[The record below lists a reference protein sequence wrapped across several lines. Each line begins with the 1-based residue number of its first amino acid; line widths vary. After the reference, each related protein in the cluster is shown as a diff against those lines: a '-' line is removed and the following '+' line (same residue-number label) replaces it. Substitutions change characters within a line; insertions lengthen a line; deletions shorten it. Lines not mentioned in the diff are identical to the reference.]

1 MTPARSDMTFRRF
14 GRTYHL
20 RIESAED
27 LRHILDLDDAHWV
40 AASAPIDTLH
50 CDHVFLDL
58 LDFDHDGRIRPF
70 ELKQAIRWAFDT
82 LRDTAG
88 LSTGSTN
95 LRLEAVNPDTE
106 DGRCILTAA
115 EKILLR
121 LGGDRANEITL
132 GQVRQI
138 KRTEEARALSEA
150 AVVLAEATRDE
161 QAGALIQD
169 VISTVGGMPHPS
181 GKTGI
186 TGVKLDEFLRE
197 ARAFLEWRQRGV
209 IDEDQGTTTVMPYGR
224 DTPAAF
230 AALQS
235 MRDKLDQFFAQ
246 CEAVSL
252 DPTFAQRFGLSPTQ
266 LDPLDL
272 NDPAVMRNVLE
283 QAPLATPTP
292 QRELKL
298 DQKINPAYAESF
310 KKLREALLEPEL
322 GRGVTTLTRD
332 DWTRIKRMFSAY
344 NDWLHSKAGA
354 SVESLGSEKLQHY
367 LDEHEA
373 NKVRSLIEQSQTTAL
388 VLDNIRLIEKLLLY
402 QGNLIH
408 FSNNYVSFPDLYARD
423 RIALFDQGNLIMDG
437 RRFNLAV
444 HVRNRLEHAQIARTS
459 NIHVLYVEITGPGIT
474 RYEAAVAVTSGG
486 QGNLYVGK
494 RGVFHDVTGHE
505 LDARI
510 VQVIENP
517 ISLREAIVAPFK
529 RLATAV
535 VGRIESIAVTA
546 EQKLDKTGGDAV
558 TGVKGA
564 ADLPQQPRA
573 PGGMGS
579 MLAGGGIAVAA
590 LGSSLAF
597 ITKTLS
603 GLTTFTILAAVGVA
617 ILAVLT
623 PTLIMA
629 LIKLRRRD
637 LSAILEGSGW
647 AINSRMRLTRA
658 QSMYFTQRPPYPA
671 GVHRMRRRML
681 VTAVTILAGA
691 SGAGWAIY
699 RYHYSPHESA
709 IPAEEKSAQ
718 PNGAGASG

>member
-1 MTPARSDMTFRRF
+1 MTSARSELTFRRF

-27 LRHILDLDDAHWV
+27 LHHILDLDDAHWV

-70 ELKQAIRWAFDT
+70 ELKQAIGWALDT
-82 LRDTAG
+82 LRDTRG

-106 DGRCILTAA
+106 DGRCILAAA

-121 LGGDRANEITL
+121 VGGDRANEITL

-161 QAGALIQD
+161 QAAALIQD

-197 ARAFLEWRQRGV
+197 ARAFLEWHQRGV
-209 IDEDQGTTTVMPYGR
+209 IDEDQGTATVMPFGR
-224 DTPAAF
+224 DTPQVF

-235 MRDKLDQFFAQ
+235 MGDKLDQFFAQ
-246 CEAVSL
+246 CAAVSL
-252 DPTFAQRFGLSPTQ
+252 DPTFAPRFGLSPTQ
-266 LDPLDL
+266 LDQLDL
-272 NDPAVMRNVLE
+272 NDPAVMRDVLE
-283 QAPLATPTP
+283 QAPLATPTA
-292 QRELKL
+292 QGELKL
-298 DQKINPAYAESF
+298 DEKINPAYAESF
-310 KKLREALLEPEL
+310 KQLREALLEPEL
-322 GRGVTTLTRD
+322 GRGVTTLARA
-332 DWTRIKRMFSAY
+332 DWTRGKRMVSA
-344 NDWLHSKAGA
+344 DDDSLHSKAGA
-354 SVESLGSEKLQHY
+354 SVEPLGPEKLQHY
-367 LDEHEA
+367 LDEREA
-373 NKVRSLIEQSQTTAL
+373 NKVRTLIEESRTTAL
-388 VLDNIRLIEKLLLY
+388 ALDNIRLIEKLLLY

-408 FSNNYVSFPDLYARD
+408 FANNYVSFPDLYARN
-423 RIALFDQGNLIMDG
+423 RVALFDQGNLIMDG

-444 HVRNRLEHAQIARTS
+444 PVRDRLEHAQIARTS
-459 NIHVLYVEITGPGIT
+459 NIHVLYVEVTGPGIT

-494 RGVFHDVTGHE
+494 RGVFHDVTGRE

-535 VGRIESIAVTA
+535 VGRIESIATTA
-546 EQKLDKTGGDAV
+546 EDKLDRTGGDAV
-558 TGVKGA
+558 TRVKGA

-579 MLAGGGIAVAA
+579 TLAGGGIAIAA

-603 GLTTFTILAAVGVA
+603 GLTAFTILAAVGGA

-637 LSAILEGSGW
+637 LSSILEAPAGPS
-647 AINSRMRLTRA
+647 TRA
-658 QSMYFTQRPPYPA
+658 CASRELRACTLRNGHPIRWAFVRC
-671 GVHRMRRRML
+671 
-681 VTAVTILAGA
+681 AGA
-691 SGAGWAIY
+691 CLSLL
-699 RYHYSPHESA
+699 S
-709 IPAEEKSAQ
+709 
-718 PNGAGASG
+718 